1 MSYKT
6 FIDKVYFIEM
16 VSIIKNKSDWNGD
29 NQNPWGG
36 RSDRQR
42 PSNFDNPFE
51 GLQKLVKN
59 FLPGGGRGWKGFA
72 LLFLILFSLWAL
84 SGIYRV
90 NADEQGVVL
99 RFGKFISQTG
109 PGLHY
114 HLPWPIESVQTPKV
128 TIVNRIDIGMRGAQN
143 TGFSNPNRS
152 MRDVPEESLML
163 TGDENIVDI
172 DFTVFWVI
180 SDASKFLFNIQYPER
195 TIKAIA
201 ESAMRE
207 VVGNSEIQPILTG
220 ARQRTEES
228 VRDLMQTT
236 LNLYGAGVQVR
247 EVKMQ
252 KVDPPSAVIDSFRDV
267 QAARADQERA
277 RNEANAYANKVVP
290 EAQGESEKIRR
301 DSEAY
306 QSQTVAE
313 AEGQATRFVSIY
325 SEYVEAKDVTR
336 KRMFLETMEKTFK
349 DMNKIIIEGDA
360 IGGQGVLPYLPLN
373 EIRRKGDN

>member
-1 MSYKT
+1 
-6 FIDKVYFIEM
+6 
-16 VSIIKNKSDWNGD
+16 
-29 NQNPWGG
+29 
-36 RSDRQR
+36 
-42 PSNFDNPFE
+42 
-51 GLQKLVKN
+51 
-59 FLPGGGRGWKGFA
+59 
-72 LLFLILFSLWAL
+72 
-84 SGIYRV
+84 
-90 NADEQGVVL
+90 
-99 RFGKFISQTG
+99 
-109 PGLHY
+109 
-114 HLPWPIESVQTPKV
+114 HLPWPIESVQRPKV
-128 TIVNRIDIGMRGAQN
+128 TIVNRIDIGMRGAQS

-228 VRDLMQTT
+228 VRSLMQTT
-236 LNLYGAGVQVR
+236 LDSYGSGVQVR

-277 RNEANAYANKVVP
+277 RNEADAYANKIVP

-325 SEYVEAKDVTR
+325 SEYVEAKNVTR